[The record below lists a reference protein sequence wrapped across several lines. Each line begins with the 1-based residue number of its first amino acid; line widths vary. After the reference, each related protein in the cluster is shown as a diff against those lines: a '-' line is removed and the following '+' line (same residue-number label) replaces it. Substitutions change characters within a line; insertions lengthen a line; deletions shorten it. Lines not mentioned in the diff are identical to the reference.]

1 MENGNYDIYEMLK
14 YTLKGKW
21 FKSADEMTNFGEYNF
36 KYNIMRFKLESI
48 KWENGCERGF
58 VRQAHIDVVD

>member
-36 KYNIMRFKLESI
+36 KYNSMRFKLESI
-48 KWENGCERGF
+48 K
-58 VRQAHIDVVD
+58 